1 MVAFANQSSVAR
13 NVRTRKSGKA
23 TSGFSPLA
31 VVVAMAL
38 VVVTCATTS
47 VTYVGNA
54 DKFTDI
60 FYTNSFRG
68 AFEWIQKLDW
78 VGMIVQMVISCFSL
92 FGVALM
98 TIRIMTSMLY
108 LSSKGLWEEV
118 HDLKQSTGES
128 ELYDFGFLNMAKSWA
143 KGKAGTGLDA
153 IIGAVLILLPDVK
166 KYSDF
171 GEKASG
177 DMDEN
182 MTISQYMLKIALPTI
197 MTVFFFAM
205 GFNGTLFQALAV
217 TVDAMGTAADKAI
230 SINYAGFIEDLVNSG
245 TGYKFLFTATGTNEG
260 KFQQNIAK
268 DIYGRA
274 VSEMP
279 SADAEQLYVLGK
291 NVELLVGHYFTTGNM
306 GDANSAS
313 IAETVKNGL
322 RGDAENATPDAFVN
336 YLGYEIIVNGSAGA
350 TGEFLCIPIQTVLFE
365 GSGQVTGSAANGSAG
380 NSDYD
385 PGSISAV
392 PRHSANYT
400 EDQTKY
406 MHIFVRQTS
415 NFNGSYFNLDGTAA
429 NDQH

>member
-1 MVAFANQSSVAR
+1 MSFNKAR
-13 NVRTRKSGKA
+13 TSTLRVVRGGRNGGSQ
-23 TSGFSPLA
+23 SGFSALS
-31 VVVAMAL
+31 VIFVMAL
-38 VVVTCATTS
+38 VAATCTVTS

-68 AFEWIQKLDW
+68 AFAWIQKLDW

-128 ELYDFGFLNMAKSWA
+128 ELYDLGFLNMAKSWA

-177 DMDEN
+177 DFDEN
-182 MTISQYMLKIALPTI
+182 MTISQYMLKIILPTI

-205 GFNGTLFQALAV
+205 GFNGTLFQFLAV

-230 SINYAGFIEDLVNSG
+230 SINYAGFVEDLVNSG
-245 TGYKFLFTATGTNEG
+245 TGYQFLFKATGTNEG
-260 KFQQNIAK
+260 KFQNDIAK

-279 SADAEQLYVLGK
+279 SADAEQLYQLGK
-291 NVELLVGHYFTTGNM
+291 NVEQVVGTYFTAGNF
-306 GDANSAS
+306 GNAATAS
-313 IAETVKNGL
+313 IADNVKKGL
-322 RGDAENATPDAFVN
+322 LGEGENAQPDQFIN
-336 YLGYEIIVNGSAGA
+336 YLGYEIIVNGSPSA
-350 TGEFLCIPIQTVLFE
+350 TGEFLCIPIQAALFQAD
-365 GSGQVTGSAANGSAG
+365 GSVTGPATSGGANGEG
-380 NSDYD
+380 YD
-385 PGSISAV
+385 VGSMVAV
-392 PRHSANYT
+392 PRITDNYSAL
-400 EDQTKY
+400 QTKY

-415 NFNGSYFNLDGTAA
+415 NFNGSFFNLDGTAA
-429 NDQH
+429 NTEH